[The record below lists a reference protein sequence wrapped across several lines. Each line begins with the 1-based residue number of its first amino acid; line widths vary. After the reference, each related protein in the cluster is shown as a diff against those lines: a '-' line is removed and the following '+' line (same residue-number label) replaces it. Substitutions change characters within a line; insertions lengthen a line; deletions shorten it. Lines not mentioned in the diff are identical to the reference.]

1 MVDRAKKISELP
13 AATTLANS
21 DFVVVVANN
30 SGTANTKR
38 ITANN
43 FRNSILSSFVSNTAT
58 ITTLT
63 SNNITTNFATANTIY
78 VEDASFTGNVYL
90 GVIESNAVQLIHIGG
105 TIHSNVV
112 PHTPGNYDIGNTTN
126 YFDQLFISSIQYT
139 DGTTQ
144 NTAFKWR
151 SVPANSSANG
161 TAGQVAYDSNY
172 VYVCVATNTWKR
184 LSLGSY

>member
-13 AATTLANS
+13 AATTVANT
-21 DFVVVVANN
+21 DFVIVVANT

-43 FRNSILSSFVSNTAT
+43 FRNSLLTSFTSNTVT

-63 SNNITTNFATANTIY
+63 TSNTTANNLVATTIST
-78 VEDASFTGNVYL
+78 DDITCTGNVYL
-90 GVIESNAVQLIHIGG
+90 GVVDSNAAQLVHIGG
-105 TIHSNVV
+105 TIHSNVI
-112 PHTPGNYDIGNTTN
+112 PHTPDNYQIGNTTN
-126 YFDQLFISSIQYT
+126 YFSSINIKTVKFT

-144 NTAFKWR
+144 NTAFKWN
-151 SVPANSSANG
+151 SVPANSTANG
-161 TAGQVAYDSNY
+161 TVGQVAYDSDY

-184 LSLGSY
+184 LSLGTY

>member
-63 SNNITTNFATANTIY
+63 SNNITTNFATANTLY
-78 VEDASFTGNVYL
+78 VTGNVYL
-90 GVIESNAVQLIHIGG
+90 GIVESNAAQLIHIGG
-105 TIHSNVV
+105 TIHSNIE
-112 PHTPGNYDIGNTTN
+112 PHTPGNYDIGNTTH
-126 YFDQLFISSIQYT
+126 YFNELHIAAIHYPDDT
-139 DGTTQ
+139 MQ
-144 NTAFKWR
+144 NTAFKW
-151 SVPANSSANG
+151 SSAPANSSANG
-161 TAGQVAYDSNY
+161 VAGQIAYDSNY
-172 VYVCVATNTWKR
+172 VYVCVANNTWKR

>member
-13 AATTLANS
+13 AATTVANT
-21 DFVVVVANN
+21 DFVIVVANT

-43 FRNSILSSFVSNTAT
+43 FRNSMLSSFTSNTAT
-58 ITTLT
+58 VVTLSTNTIT
-63 SNNITTNFATANTIY
+63 SNNITSDDAT
-78 VEDASFTGNVYL
+78 FTGNVYL
-90 GVIESNAVQLIHIGG
+90 GVIESNTAQLIHIHG
-105 TIHSNVV
+105 TVHSNVI
-112 PHTPGNYDIGNTTN
+112 PHTPDNYQIGNTTN
-126 YFDQLFISSIQYT
+126 YFSSINIKTVKFT

-144 NTAFKWR
+144 NTAFKWN
-151 SVPANSSANG
+151 SVPANSTANG
-161 TAGQVAYDSNY
+161 TVGQVAYDSDY

>member
-13 AATTLANS
+13 AATTVANT
-21 DFVVVVANN
+21 DFVIVVANT

-43 FRNSILSSFVSNTAT
+43 FRNSLLTSFTSNTVT

-63 SNNITTNFATANTIY
+63 ASNTTANNLVATTIST
-78 VEDASFTGNVYL
+78 DDITCTGNVYL
-90 GVIESNAVQLIHIGG
+90 GVVDSNAAQLVHIGG

-112 PHTPGNYDIGNTTN
+112 PHTPNNYQLGNTTH
-126 YFDQLFISSIQYT
+126 YFSSIDVRT
-139 DGTTQ
+139 VKFADGTSQ
-144 NTAFKWR
+144 NTTFKWS
-151 SVPANSSANG
+151 SVPANSTASG
-161 TAGQVAYDSNY
+161 TVGQVAYDSDY

-184 LSLGSY
+184 LSLGTY

>member
-13 AATTLANS
+13 AATTLANT

-30 SGTANTKR
+30 TGTANTKR

-43 FRNSILSSFVSNTAT
+43 FRNSLLLSFTSNVAT

-63 SNNITTNFATANTIY
+63 SSNVTANTIY
-78 VEDASFTGNVYL
+78 VDDATFTGNVYL
-90 GVIESNAVQLIHIGG
+90 GAVDSNAAQLIHIGG
-105 TIHSNVV
+105 TIHSNIE
-112 PHTPGNYDIGNTTN
+112 PHTPGNYDIGNTTH
-126 YFDQLFISSIQYT
+126 YFNELHIAAIHYPDDT
-139 DGTTQ
+139 MQ
-144 NTAFKWR
+144 NTAFKWS

-161 TAGQVAYDSNY
+161 VQGEIAYDSNY
-172 VYVCVATNTWKR
+172 VYVCVTTNTWKR